1 MQIRNRS
8 ESDPICSDFGTKIF
22 FSDWIGLIKLFRD
35 LEMVTVEVMKP
46 KAKSFLVN
54 AWYRPPSSKAELFYD
69 YENVLEKIDAENVE
83 AICIGDCHI

>member
-1 MQIRNRS
+1 
-8 ESDPICSDFGTKIF
+8 
-22 FSDWIGLIKLFRD
+22 
-35 LEMVTVEVMKP
+35 MVTVEVMKP